1 MKIILVP
8 DDGEWVLVPD
18 ETRERIQQWA
28 DAYPESVFPPLSSG
42 DWDAAR
48 RALASVGLSLDR
60 VSAANMKHV
69 ATKINDM
76 FAAPPFKVVELP
88 KRNGVDFGWNACL
101 DEIERRAGWRL

>member
-8 DDGEWVLVPD
+8 DDGREYTLVPD

-76 FAAPPFKVVELP
+76 FAAPPCRVVELP
-88 KRNGVDFGWNACL
+88 ERNGVDFGWNACL
-101 DEIERRAGWRL
+101 DEIERRLK